1 MSPRINFRRPTASA
15 AGRVPGRWTNRACSL
30 VVLMVVTVAVAASCS
45 TDASTRTA
53 AAADEKAPTAKAV
66 ATLEPVPA
74 GTTLRVGDQVEYL
87 QTLLSLSGQDKDF
100 PYTVEYSSFIGGP
113 PMLQAFQGG
122 ALDTGFVGS
131 TPLIFAQAARQ
142 NIVAIA
148 AWASENGTQAL
159 VTTDPDIEGW
169 DDLAGKRV
177 AYQRGTAAEA
187 GLLQALDREGI
198 DPSEVTAV
206 DVPITQIAAAL
217 KGGSADAGIS
227 VEPLITKYLTETPG
241 ARTAAQAS
249 EVTDRTNFLIATRE
263 ALDDRAR
270 SAALADYTAR
280 VVRGFTYLAAHP
292 ELLAESFYV
301 KQYGLTPER
310 AAQVQKAAGTTSVV
324 LVPGDV
330 VDQQQRLA
338 DLFAAAGQIPAK
350 IDVDSE
356 FDSRFNEIVRQAR
369 DS

>member
-15 AGRVPGRWTNRACSL
+15 AGRVPGRWSNRACSL

-142 NIVAIA
+142 DIVAIA
-148 AWASENGTQAL
+148 AWASENGTQA
-159 VTTDPDIEGW
+159 TASPPIPTS
-169 DDLAGKRV
+169 RV
-177 AYQRGTAAEA
+177 
-187 GLLQALDREGI
+187 
-198 DPSEVTAV
+198 
-206 DVPITQIAAAL
+206 
-217 KGGSADAGIS
+217 
-227 VEPLITKYLTETPG
+227 
-241 ARTAAQAS
+241 
-249 EVTDRTNFLIATRE
+249 
-263 ALDDRAR
+263 
-270 SAALADYTAR
+270 
-280 VVRGFTYLAAHP
+280 
-292 ELLAESFYV
+292 
-301 KQYGLTPER
+301 
-310 AAQVQKAAGTTSVV
+310 GTTW
-324 LVPGDV
+324 
-330 VDQQQRLA
+330 
-338 DLFAAAGQIPAK
+338 PA
-350 IDVDSE
+350 SGSPTSGGPQPRRAC
-356 FDSRFNEIVRQAR
+356 SRRSIGRGSIR
-369 DS
+369 PRSPRSTCPSHRSRPR